1 MKMLMSSGRTIE
13 QGKALYHKEAECYSR
28 STSVCYL
35 HPMDMMDLD
44 IENGETVLVSSPVSS
59 VVFTAIQSPE
69 TPRGIIYMPLGPYCN
84 ALLTGNTHST
94 GAPDFKGITVDVS
107 STTDTSVS
115 ATDLMTELGGVP
127 FDLPTADKVP
137 GCPDGEVVV
146 QHAVCPMCGCVCD
159 DLEIHFSN
167 GKVTE
172 VVNGCTLS
180 AEKFK
185 AAGRLLSPAVREG
198 DTWRYTDYDE
208 AITKT
213 ALCLA
218 RAKRPLLYGW
228 SSTSAEAM
236 QVGIELAEEVGG
248 VIDNCS
254 SECHGPTV
262 LAIQEV
268 GHPGCTL
275 GQVKNRA
282 DVVVYWAC
290 NPQVAHPRHMSRY
303 TTYTTGYFRKEGR
316 EDRTIIVVD
325 IRESETAK
333 LADVFLKIKPGS
345 DFAIFNALRAIVS
358 GKGDILPDEIGGVEK
373 GQLLRLGDILLS
385 AQFGIFFTGV
395 GLTHSR
401 GKYKNVRAG
410 IELIDE
416 LSRHTKYALSPLKGH
431 WNVDGT
437 CHIFSLTTGY
447 PFAIDYSR
455 GIAYYNPGETS
466 GIDLLERN
474 EVDCCLVV
482 STDIGAHFPRTSIER
497 LGKIHTIVLDPYV
510 SLTTPFAKIQLPGSV
525 IGVDAEGTAYRM
537 DGIPIHVRKILDSSV
552 PSDKEILERILSEVR
567 RIKKEQTENDLNS
580 GELM

>member
-13 QGKALYHKEAECYSR
+13 QGKYLYHKEGEDYSI
-28 STSVCYL
+28 STSICYL
-35 HPMDMMDLD
+35 HPMDMMDLN
-44 IENGETVLVSSPVSS
+44 IEDGDHILVSSQVTS
-59 VVFTAIQSPE
+59 VVFTAAHSQE
-69 TPRGIIYMPLGPYCN
+69 TPRGIMYMSLGPYYN

-94 GAPDFKGITVDVS
+94 GAPDFKGITVEVVS
-107 STTDTSVS
+107 TKNKSVS
-115 ATDLMTELGGVP
+115 ATELMVELGGVP
-127 FDLPTADKVP
+127 FDLPTADTVP
-137 GCPDGEVVV
+137 GCPSGDIVAE
-146 QHAVCPMCGCVCD
+146 HAVCPMCGCVCD
-159 DLEIHFSN
+159 DLEIHVSD
-167 GKVTE
+167 GTVTS
-172 VVNGCTLS
+172 VVNGCTLC

-185 AAGRLLSPAVREG
+185 ATGRLFSPALRNGNE
-198 DTWRYTDYDE
+198 WRYIDYDE

-213 ALCLA
+213 AECLVH
-218 RAKRPLLYGW
+218 AKRPLLYGW

-316 EDRTIIVVD
+316 KDRTVIVVD

-333 LADVFLKIKPGS
+333 LADVFLKIRPGS

-358 GKGDILPDEIGGVEK
+358 GKGDILPDDIGGVEK
-373 GQLLRLGDILLS
+373 AQLLKLGDILLS
-385 AQFGIFFTGV
+385 AKFGIFFTGV

-416 LSRHTKYALSPLKGH
+416 LNRHTKYSLSPLKGH

-497 LGKIHTIVLDPYV
+497 LSKINTIVLDPYV
-510 SLTTPFAKIQLPGSV
+510 SLTTPFAKIQMPGSIV
-525 IGVDAEGTAYRM
+525 GIDAEGTAYRM
-537 DGIPIHVRKILDSSV
+537 DGIPIHVKKIIDSSV
-552 PSDKEILERILSEVR
+552 PSDTEILQRILSEVR
-567 RIKKEQTENDLNS
+567 RIKKEQTV
-580 GELM
+580 